1 MTMAIYISTP
11 QVKVSFGCI
20 DPEKDDSVCTFIERN
35 GEVLVLT
42 EQQAVKVAHD
52 ILNNYYSMD

>member
-1 MTMAIYISTP
+1 MTIYISTP
-11 QVKVSFGCI
+11 QVKVSFGSI
-20 DPEKDDSVCTFIERN
+20 DPENDGDSVCTFIERN

-42 EQQAVKVAHD
+42 EQQAVKIAHD